1 MFHEPGPLF
10 LTWEQLWLRKMVLS
24 KEALCSGEL
33 SCPLKT
39 ISKNATGSQASRFP
53 PEIGLIVLKKHTQVA
68 EGAGEKSCGLKLISY
83 PRLPIADTQSI
94 TFSLHL
100 LIAGIAAI
108 LYVTPSLYL

>member
-83 PRLPIADTQSI
+83 PWLSIADLFPAPFHRSHST
-94 TFSLHL
+94 
-100 LIAGIAAI
+100 GIAAI
-108 LYVTPSLYL
+108 PYVTPSLYL